1 MVQRFPRFI
10 LFSGSGQPVNYVQP
24 PAGIGMEGQRRLI
37 DTVSQLNRHR
47 LKTTYD
53 PEIETRLAT
62 YEMAFRMQTSVPE
75 LADFSDEEVSFLLR
89 EAMQAG
95 LKELSMILVAERT
108 RRRNQK
114 SSKHYNL

>member
-1 MVQRFPRFI
+1 M
-10 LFSGSGQPVNYVQP
+10 
-24 PAGIGMEGQRRLI
+24 
-37 DTVSQLNRHR
+37 
-47 LKTTYD
+47 
-53 PEIETRLAT
+53 PEIKNTKEELRSGIDHLDWLNA
-62 YEMAFRMQTSVPE
+62 QPLW

-114 SSKHYNL
+114 NSKQYNL